1 MLQSSPNWQ
10 LCLFGQDGQAL
21 DHEDTEE
28 NIDPNSTRANEEV
41 NKVSDKQ
48 QKIQDFID
56 AQKSKNTVY
65 KTKSDLK
72 IFSRY
77 LAKENEERKI
87 EATPVEDLTLTL
99 PSSS

>member
-41 NKVSDKQ
+41 NKVRFYRRSKVEKHSVQDKVRREN
-48 QKIQDFID
+48 FL
-56 AQKSKNTVY
+56 TVP
-65 KTKSDLK
+65 
-72 IFSRY
+72 RQ
-77 LAKENEERKI
+77 RKRG
-87 EATPVEDLTLTL
+87 EQN
-99 PSSS
+99 